1 MCGIIGY
8 TGNENAIPKLIE
20 GLSSLEYRGYDSA
33 GIAFFEEGSMNAI
46 KAEGK
51 LINLKERISGL
62 KRHIDT
68 MCGIGHTRWATHGEP
83 SDVNS
88 HPHGTDNLYIV
99 HNGIIENYALIKEF
113 LLGEGYDF
121 VSDTD
126 TEIAAKLLDY
136 YYIRSSD
143 PIEAISKTVEK
154 LTGSY
159 AIGVIFKGLEG
170 SIYAFR
176 KDNPLIVA
184 PSEIG
189 NFITSDISA
198 VLKYTNKFYGME
210 QGEIAV
216 VKGNHISFVS
226 MDGHEIAKEL
236 NEAHWDVSSA
246 EKGGFEHFMIKEIHE
261 EPDVIKKTVRPRITS
276 LGIDLGVKSLTDD
289 RLRDFERI
297 HIVACGTAYHAGL
310 IGKHV
315 MEKMARIPVNVYLA
329 SEFRYMDPILTK
341 KDLVII
347 ISQSGETADTLAAL
361 RLAKDKG
368 IYTFGIVNVVGS
380 AIAREADSVMY
391 TYAGPEISV
400 ASTKAYAVQLASMY
414 LIAIKLASVRG
425 KISAVEEKRLADI
438 LSGDVPDKVGRA
450 ISMAPICEEAAK
462 NSIKAHSIFYIGR
475 GVDYAQS
482 CEAALKA
489 KEISYIHCEAYAAG
503 ELKHGTISLIEEGS
517 PVVAFITSMSTMDK
531 MISNIREVKSRG
543 ANVTLFVTE
552 GVSVGEDIADSIISV
567 PKTEEIFMPIM
578 CAPLFQ
584 LIAYYMSYHLGID
597 VDKPRNL
604 AKSVT
609 VE

>member
-20 GLSSLEYRGYDSA
+20 GLSNLEYRGYDSA
-33 GIAFFEEGSMNAI
+33 GIAFFEKGSMNVI

-51 LINLKERISGL
+51 LINLKERISGI

-113 LLGEGYDF
+113 LLGKGYEF

-136 YYIRSSD
+136 YYTRSSD
-143 PIEAISKTVEK
+143 PIEAISKTTEK

-184 PSEIG
+184 PAETG

-198 VLKYTNKFYGME
+198 VLKYTNKFFSMQ

-216 VKGNHISFVS
+216 VNEKQILFFT
-226 MDGHEIAKEL
+226 MDGHKITKEL
-236 NEAHWDVSSA
+236 NEARWDVSSA

-261 EPDVIKKTVRPRITS
+261 EPDVIKKTVRPRIS
-276 LGIDLGVKSLTDD
+276 SFGIDLGVKSLTDD
-289 RLRDFERI
+289 RLRDFDRI

-310 IGKHV
+310 IGKNI
-315 MEKMARIPVNVYLA
+315 MEKLARIPVNVYLA
-329 SEFRYMDPILTK
+329 SEFRYMNPILTN

-361 RLAKDKG
+361 RLAKDEG
-368 IYTFGIVNVVGS
+368 VYTFGIVNVVGS
-380 AIAREADSVMY
+380 AIARESDCVMY

-425 KISAVEEKRLADI
+425 KISQAEEKRLADI
-438 LSGDVPDKVGRA
+438 LSADVPDKVQRA
-450 ISMAPICEEAAK
+450 ISMAHICEKAAK

-517 PVVAFITSMSTMDK
+517 PVVAFITDLNVMDK
-531 MISNIREVKSRG
+531 MVSNIREVKSRG
-543 ANVTLFVTE
+543 ASVTLFVTE
-552 GVSVGEDIADSIISV
+552 GIAVSDDIADNIISV
-567 PKTEEIFMPIM
+567 PKTEEIFMPII

-584 LIAYYMSYHLGID
+584 LTAYYMSYHLGID